1 MPKQVVLIPLDQI
14 MRSGRNPRSQLG
26 DLSGLRASLGSPE
39 AALLAQL
46 PVVQPRAAGGYEL
59 IVGERRL
66 ESARLNGW
74 AEMECVVRDDLT
86 PHRALAARIVENLH
100 RQALHP
106 LDEAF
111 ALRVLWLVENA
122 QARGLER
129 EAEQELRR
137 GPSLDEQCAQLEGLL
152 ARHGWRAHRPVVT
165 WDTLLDRYG
174 LSLEAT
180 ARKRLIRLVS
190 LAPEVKTLARHLN
203 LNMAQ
208 MNSLARLKR
217 VDQQQLL
224 EAIRE
229 QPTLLRRLRSMANWI
244 SSGKYDLPTALSVVS
259 GHVSSGAESEPA
271 DVRGDLHDHGDLTDR
286 GDLND
291 RGDHTDRDERAAPG
305 GSARTG
311 RAGVRNYDAAAD
323 AVDAVIALIQ
333 ASNEVAAA
341 IGQLQQ
347 VVAGRGLRAL
357 PAPYDDLARDALDLI
372 QSEVEPLLGGPHD

>member
-1 MPKQVVLIPLDQI
+1 MPKQVALIPLDQI
-14 MRSGRNPRSQLG
+14 MGSGRNPRSQLG

-39 AALLAQL
+39 AALLAQM

-74 AEMECVVRDDLT
+74 AAMECVVRDDLT

-122 QARGLER
+122 QARGWESD
-129 EAEQELRR
+129 ADQELRR
-137 GPSLDEQCAQLEGLL
+137 GSSLDEQCEQLEGLL
-152 ARHGWRAHRPVVT
+152 ARQGWRANRPAVT

-217 VDQQQLL
+217 ADQHHLL

-229 QPTLLRRLRSMANWI
+229 QPALLRRLRSMANWI
-244 SSGKYDLPTALSVVS
+244 SSGKYDLATALSVVS
-259 GHVSSGAESEPA
+259 GHVSSGAEPGPTDPQALDDPQARPDRNAAHPGPA
-271 DVRGDLHDHGDLTDR
+271 P
-286 GDLND
+286 
-291 RGDHTDRDERAAPG
+291 A
-305 GSARTG
+305 G

-323 AVDAVIALIQ
+323 SVDAVIALIQ

-341 IGQLQQ
+341 IGQLRQ
-347 VVAGRGLRAL
+347 VVAERGLQAL

>member
-1 MPKQVVLIPLDQI
+1 MAKQVALIPLDQI
-14 MRSGRNPRSQLG
+14 MRTGRNPRSQLG

-39 AALLAQL
+39 TALLAQM

-74 AEMECVVRDDLT
+74 SAMECVVRDDLT

-122 QARGLER
+122 QARGLES

-152 ARHGWRAHRPVVT
+152 ARHGWRANRPAVT

-174 LSLEAT
+174 ISLEAT

-190 LAPEVKTLARHLN
+190 LAPEVKTLARQLN

-217 VDQQQLL
+217 ADQQHLL
-224 EAIRE
+224 EAIRDR
-229 QPTLLRRLRSMANWI
+229 PALLRRLRSMANWI
-244 SSGKYDLPTALSVVS
+244 SSGKYDLTTALSVVS
-259 GHVSSGAESEPA
+259 GQVSSGTEPDTA
-271 DVRGDLHDHGDLTDR
+271 PSDGQDDR
-286 GDLND
+286 GDLD
-291 RGDHTDRDERAAPG
+291 DRDASKLGPAQ
-305 GSARTG
+305 AG
-311 RAGVRNYDAAAD
+311 RASVRNYDAAAD
-323 AVDAVIALIQ
+323 SVDAVIALIQ

-341 IGQLQQ
+341 IGQLRQ
-347 VVAGRGLRAL
+347 VVAERGLQAL

>member
-1 MPKQVVLIPLDQI
+1 MPKQVALIPLDQI

-39 AALLAQL
+39 AALLAQM
-46 PVVQPRAAGGYEL
+46 PVVQPRAAGGYEI

-74 AEMECVVRDDLT
+74 AAMECVVRDDLT

-122 QARGLER
+122 QARGWESD
-129 EAEQELRR
+129 ADQELRR
-137 GPSLDEQCAQLEGLL
+137 GSSLDEQCEQLEGLL
-152 ARHGWRAHRPVVT
+152 ARQGWRANRPAVT

-217 VDQQQLL
+217 ADQHHLL

-229 QPTLLRRLRSMANWI
+229 QPALLRRLRSIANWI
-244 SSGKYDLPTALSVVS
+244 SSGKYDLATALSVVS
-259 GHVSSGAESEPA
+259 GHVSSGAEPDPLDSQALDDRPA
-271 DVRGDLHDHGDLTDR
+271 RPDP
-286 GDLND
+286 N
-291 RGDHTDRDERAAPG
+291 AAHPG
-305 GSARTG
+305 PAPAG

-323 AVDAVIALIQ
+323 SVDAVIALIQ

-341 IGQLQQ
+341 IGQLRQ
-347 VVAGRGLRAL
+347 VVAARGLQAL

-372 QSEVEPLLGGPHD
+372 QSEVEPLLGGPHA

>member
-1 MPKQVVLIPLDQI
+1 MPKQVALIPLDQI

-137 GPSLDEQCAQLEGLL
+137 TLERPSRGAPNYAYLVSRSKEIVGKALYRRSKSRPMIL
-152 ARHGWRAHRPVVT
+152 PVVT
-165 WDTLLDRYG
+165 EL
-174 LSLEAT
+174 
-180 ARKRLIRLVS
+180 
-190 LAPEVKTLARHLN
+190 
-203 LNMAQ
+203 
-208 MNSLARLKR
+208 
-217 VDQQQLL
+217 
-224 EAIRE
+224 
-229 QPTLLRRLRSMANWI
+229 
-244 SSGKYDLPTALSVVS
+244 
-259 GHVSSGAESEPA
+259 
-271 DVRGDLHDHGDLTDR
+271 
-286 GDLND
+286 
-291 RGDHTDRDERAAPG
+291 
-305 GSARTG
+305 
-311 RAGVRNYDAAAD
+311 
-323 AVDAVIALIQ
+323 
-333 ASNEVAAA
+333 
-341 IGQLQQ
+341 
-347 VVAGRGLRAL
+347 
-357 PAPYDDLARDALDLI
+357 
-372 QSEVEPLLGGPHD
+372 